1 MAPVNRKEIEELRQ
15 KANRIRQ
22 LAISM
27 LAEAGS
33 GHPGGALGMAD
44 IFAALY
50 FHVLKHDPKRPDWP
64 DRDRLILSNG
74 HICPARYAAMALAG
88 YFPEKELLTLRRL
101 GSRLQGHPERERL
114 PGVESTSGPLGA
126 GLAQAAGLALAARM
140 DKKTWTTYCLT
151 SDGEH
156 DAGLHWEAALFA
168 GANDLNNLVCVVDRN
183 RIQLDGGT
191 ETIMRLEPL
200 REKYL
205 AFNWDVIDVD
215 GHDLPA
221 VIQALETAKA
231 SRQRPTAIIAMT
243 TLGKG
248 VSFMEDDYHW
258 HGEAPTREQ
267 ARQALAEL
275 RQEAID
281 PPQAKLKRGSD
292 VTKR

>member
-1 MAPVNRKEIEELRQ
+1 MPPVNQKKIIELRQ
-15 KANRIRQ
+15 NANRIRQ
-22 LAISM
+22 LVISM

-44 IFAALY
+44 VFAALY

-64 DRDRLILSNG
+64 GRDRLILSNG
-74 HICPARYAAMALAG
+74 HICPARYAAMTLTG
-88 YFPEKELLTLRRL
+88 YFPELELLTLRRL

-114 PGVESTSGPLGA
+114 PGLESTSGPLGA
-126 GLAQAAGLALAARM
+126 GLAQAAGLALAAKM

-156 DAGLHWEAALFA
+156 DSGLHWEAVLFA
-168 GANDLNNLVCVVDRN
+168 GANDLNNLICVVDRN
-183 RIQLDGGT
+183 RIQLDGET

-205 AFNWDVIDVD
+205 AFNWDVIEVD
-215 GHDLPA
+215 GHDLPK
-221 VIQALETAKA
+221 IIEALETAKS

-248 VSFMEDDYHW
+248 VEFMENNYHW

-267 ARQALAEL
+267 AKQALAEL
-275 RQEAID
+275 RKEAAG
-281 PPQAKLKRGSD
+281 PPQAKPTPGPD
-292 VTKR
+292 VI